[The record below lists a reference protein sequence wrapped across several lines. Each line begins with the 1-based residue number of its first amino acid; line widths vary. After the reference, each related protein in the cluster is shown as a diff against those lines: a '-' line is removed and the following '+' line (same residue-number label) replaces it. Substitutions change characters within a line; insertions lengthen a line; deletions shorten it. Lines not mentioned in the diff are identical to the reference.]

1 MSEIRLKTM
10 PYEFNGKTYQLC
22 CNYNVLADIQ
32 EEFGSIPNLLKEN
45 SMLKAYPVIL
55 SAMLNDYADTQGWDE
70 KHTPREVGRTIDIRK
85 LPKEHILSVMQL
97 VLDSLYEKKEN
108 TDTEPKN

>member
-32 EEFGSIPNLLKEN
+32 EEFGSIPNLFKDK
-45 SMLKAYPVIL
+45 SMLKAYPAIL
-55 SAMLNDYADTQGWDE
+55 AAMLNDYADTQGWPE
-70 KHTPREVGRTIDIRK
+70 RYTAREVGRTINIK
-85 LPKEHILSVMQL
+85 NLPQEHILAIVQL
-97 VLDSLYEKKEN
+97 VLDSLYDKSEE
-108 TDTEPKN
+108 TDVESKN